1 MKASWQAYMASLLSN
16 ITIEP
21 FYFLFFL
28 SISLASSGTGLLYP
42 VKVCQEDFQDYLWYS
57 DKLHILGQTFRHGV
71 EQRIVCL
78 KLEDNEYLDVIREFF
93 GPDCDS
99 GRGVNVTITPDPNN
113 PDFTLPFCDIFGGN
127 VTASE
132 NPLLDDV
139 QKRVSDISSVALGI
153 QFFPAAISTFFLV
166 NAADL
171 IGRKKLFIIPLFGYL
186 LYNLS
191 FLCNW
196 FIAGSSWWMIFAAV
210 HEFLGGR
217 HVITVVGVLYITD
230 ITTVENRTRRL
241 NILGLLGLFGS
252 GAGTFLAGFIL
263 DAKNVIGFPN
273 SENISEQTEFVYN
286 GFTSVYVLASILTIG
301 CILQII
307 FFVKESRPSSQG
319 DVTLARILSTESQ
332 KKSINTVMRN
342 RHDGSRGIILCLCV
356 AYFFVAVS
364 YAGIYLSGTLWHFF
378 QKLSWEFSEYTSYVG
393 GTSAMVLVGCTT
405 LVPFLLVKARL
416 QDMTLA
422 LLATLSSIINYA
434 IIFCTPYNNHWVPYL
449 GFPVNLL
456 TGIVATCIKSTLT
469 KVVEPKDVTQVLLR
483 LLLFLLILFPFM
495 FSAPVSAFSRP
506 SECIST
512 KKPP

>member
-1 MKASWQAYMASLLSN
+1 V
-16 ITIEP
+16 
-21 FYFLFFL
+21 
-28 SISLASSGTGLLYP
+28 P
-42 VKVCQEDFQDYLWYS
+42 V
-57 DKLHILGQTFRHGV
+57 
-71 EQRIVCL
+71 
-78 KLEDNEYLDVIREFF
+78 
-93 GPDCDS
+93 CD
-99 GRGVNVTITPDPNN
+99 RV
-113 PDFTLPFCDIFGGN
+113 GGN

-132 NPLLDDV
+132 NPLLEDV
-139 QKRVSDISSVALGI
+139 QKRASIISAVALGLQI
-153 QFFPAAISTFFLV
+153 LPAAISTLIMV

-171 IGRKKLFIIPLFGYL
+171 IGRKKLFILPLFGYL
-186 LYNLS
+186 IYNLN

-196 FIAGSSWWMIFAAV
+196 FIAGSSWWMIVEAV

-241 NILGLLGLFGS
+241 NILGLLELFGS
-252 GAGTFLAGFIL
+252 GVGVYLAGFIL
-263 DAKNVIGFPN
+263 DAKNVIGSPD

-286 GFTSVYVLASILTIG
+286 GFTSVYVIASILTIS
-301 CILQII
+301 CILPII
-307 FFVKESRPSSQG
+307 FFVKESRPRSQG
-319 DVTLARILSTESQ
+319 DVTLAKILSTESM
-332 KKSINTVMRN
+332 KASINTVMRD

-356 AYFFVAVS
+356 AYFFVAVN
-364 YAGIYLSGTLWHFF
+364 YGGIYLSGSLWLFL
-378 QKLSWEFSEYTSYVG
+378 QKLSWQFSEYTSYVG
-393 GTSAMVLVGCTT
+393 ANAGVVLVGCTT
-405 LVPFLLVKARL
+405 LVPFLMAKARL
-416 QDMTLA
+416 QDMTFA
-422 LLATLSSIINYA
+422 LLATLGSIINGI

-495 FSAPVSAFSRP
+495 FSATVSAFSRP